1 MTLLN
6 IIDSVLI
13 FNVFYKSYF
22 LRVNLDKNA
31 MTFVLFTKK
40 IDFYGDYDMAG
51 RMMVIDLKGKGK
63 ATLNFSKSCR
73 NIYSTYIRLFRKV
86 VLKVSSKK
94 LRYNDF
100 TVPFSE
106 FVFVA

>member
-1 MTLLN
+1 MY
-6 IIDSVLI
+6 I
-13 FNVFYKSYF
+13 FENYNFQCVVQYYF
-22 LRVNLDKNA
+22 PRVNLDKNA

-73 NIYSTYIRLFRKV
+73 NITLFIISFV
-86 VLKVSSKK
+86 SDLLKFSS
-94 LRYNDF
+94 
-100 TVPFSE
+100 
-106 FVFVA
+106 